1 MRQEGHNIL
10 KEAIMKSWIWAVILV
25 IGIIIGIVGYQS
37 LIPIVLPGI
46 QQTFEYIDKTAATKN
61 VFGKPF
67 SLMIIIFLKNLS
79 VALICFVTA
88 KLSKGFIPGFIMLI
102 NGIVIGMFGTLASNL
117 GMPAMSFIMGI
128 LPHGIV
134 ELPALFLACAIGM
147 FGISQESWRITG
159 IPFLMLLVAAGI
171 ESYITPLLM

>member
-1 MRQEGHNIL
+1 MI
-10 KEAIMKSWIWAVILV
+10 
-25 IGIIIGIVGYQS
+25 
-37 LIPIVLPGI
+37 LPGI
-46 QQTFEYIDKTAATKN
+46 QQTFEYIDKTAAAKN
-61 VFGKPF
+61 AFGKPF

-79 VALICFVTA
+79 VALICFITA
-88 KLSKGFIPGFIMLI
+88 KLSKGFIPGFIMLM
-102 NGIVIGMFGTLASNL
+102 NGIVIGMIGTLASNL
-117 GMPAMSFIMGI
+117 GMPVMSFIMGI

-147 FGISQESWRITG
+147 FGISRESWRIAS